1 MTVWV
6 PAGLLAVTGLAV
18 TGLAFACARVRRS
31 RLRVTVAGES
41 MAPALRPGQVVIAR
55 RTAGPGGLRTGDVVV
70 LVKPEC
76 PGDWR
81 WPAPGPV
88 RGGAWLLKRLAALP
102 GDPVPLVVARA
113 LGVSGA
119 VPEGAAVVLGD
130 NTAASV
136 DSRDFGFVPVDRLIA
151 HVPAEAC
158 TNQGPSFGSGRVRKV
173 PSGRTGVRRR

>member
-6 PAGLLAVTGLAV
+6 ATAVVAVTGLV
-18 TGLAFACARVRRS
+18 LGGLVLAGVRVRRS

-55 RTAGPGGLRTGDVVV
+55 RVTGPGELRTGDVVV

-81 WPAPGPV
+81 WPEPGPV
-88 RGGAWLLKRLAALP
+88 SGGAWLLKRLAALP
-102 GDPVPLVVARA
+102 GDPVPPGVARA
-113 LGVSGA
+113 LGVRGV

-151 HVPAEAC
+151 HVPAEAH
-158 TNQGPSFGSGRVRKV
+158 GDP
-173 PSGRTGVRRR
+173 RRR